1 MHGSTERI
9 SRRGLLAASALAVL
23 PLLGCAP
30 ESGTPRSGSATASPR
45 PTPDRSAT
53 ELPAPARRALLLASL
68 AHEDA
73 VAVIDPA
80 VEGEAGITRIRV
92 GAAPWGVGVSP
103 DGGTGY
109 AATAEGLAVIDLRT
123 AKRSALVPYQH
134 PAPRI
139 GSGEYRPGG
148 LGLAVSPDGTRVFVA
163 VGTDEPR
170 AHLEVF
176 DTASGRFAG
185 SARVG
190 GRPFDVLV
198 APDGSWAATVDHD
211 TFSVTVVDVRT
222 LAAQE
227 HRIAPFGTEGGLA
240 SWEKPHYGAVD
251 ADGTILLPVQG
262 KTVVRLDPRSG
273 RTGNALR
280 SRANS
285 HAHGTVRDGRLLVTV
300 GTGAFGNATGEPNL
314 SVLDLDSGAERVAP
328 LPVPH
333 ETVTVWRDAEDEAW
347 AAVAGGNTRE
357 AGWDGNTH
365 VRLRDLRQRRQPVPG
380 YPQAVVAFA
389 AR

>member
-1 MHGSTERI
+1 MRGTPERL
-9 SRRGLLAASALAVL
+9 SRRGLLAAAALAVL
-23 PLLGCAP
+23 PLAACASEP
-30 ESGTPRSGSATASPR
+30 VRTGS
-45 PTPDRSAT
+45 
-53 ELPAPARRALLLASL
+53 PAPSRPAPQPTHGPSADADPAPRARLLASL
-68 AHEDA
+68 AHDDA

-80 VEGEAGITRIRV
+80 AVGAAGTTRIRV

-103 DGGTGY
+103 DGARGY

-123 AKRSALVPYQH
+123 AARTALVPYLH

-148 LGLAVSPDGTRVFVA
+148 LGLAVSPDGARVYVA

-170 AHLEVF
+170 AHLEAYDVG
-176 DTASGRFAG
+176 AGRFIG
-185 SARVG
+185 SAQVG

-198 APDGSWAATVDHD
+198 APDGAWAATVDHD
-211 TFSVTVVDVRT
+211 TFSVTVVDART
-222 LAAQE
+222 LRPEE

-262 KTVVRLDPRSG
+262 KVVVRLDPSTG
-273 RTGNALR
+273 RMSTALR
-280 SRANS
+280 SGADS
-285 HAHGTVRDGRLLVTV
+285 HAHGTARDGRLLLTV
-300 GTGAFGNATGEPNL
+300 GTGAFGNAGGEPNL
-314 SVLDLDSGAERVAP
+314 SVLDIDTGAERIAK

-333 ETVTVWRDAEDEAW
+333 ETVAVWRDTAGEPW

-357 AGWDGNTH
+357 AGWDGITH
-365 VRLRDLRQRRQPVPG
+365 VRLSDLSTRRQAVAG

>member
-1 MHGSTERI
+1 M
-9 SRRGLLAASALAVL
+9 
-23 PLLGCAP
+23 
-30 ESGTPRSGSATASPR
+30 
-45 PTPDRSAT
+45 
-53 ELPAPARRALLLASL
+53 
-68 AHEDA
+68 
-73 VAVIDPA
+73 
-80 VEGEAGITRIRV
+80 
-92 GAAPWGVGVSP
+92 
-103 DGGTGY
+103 
-109 AATAEGLAVIDLRT
+109 
-123 AKRSALVPYQH
+123 
-134 PAPRI
+134 
-139 GSGEYRPGG
+139 
-148 LGLAVSPDGTRVFVA
+148 
-163 VGTDEPR
+163 
-170 AHLEVF
+170 
-176 DTASGRFAG
+176 
-185 SARVG
+185 
-190 GRPFDVLV
+190 
-198 APDGSWAATVDHD
+198 
-211 TFSVTVVDVRT
+211 
-222 LAAQE
+222 
-227 HRIAPFGTEGGLA
+227 
-240 SWEKPHYGAVD
+240 D

-357 AGWDGNTH
+357 AGWDGITH

>member
-1 MHGSTERI
+1 MHGSTERV
-9 SRRGLLAASALAVL
+9 SRRGFIAASALAVL

-30 ESGTPRSGSATASPR
+30 ERGSGRPGPVPAPTR
-45 PTPDRSAT
+45 PTPGVESA
-53 ELPAPARRALLLASL
+53 EPPAPAPRALLLASL
-68 AHEDA
+68 AHGDS
-73 VAVIDPA
+73 VAVVDPA
-80 VEGEAGITRIRV
+80 VDGEAGITRIRA
-92 GAAPWGVGVSP
+92 GASPWGVGVAP
-103 DGGTGY
+103 DGNRGY
-109 AATAEGLAVIDLRT
+109 AATAEGLAVIDLG
-123 AKRSALVPYQH
+123 AAERSALVQYQH

-139 GSGEYRPGG
+139 GTGEYRAGG
-148 LGLAVSPDGTRVFVA
+148 LGLAVSPDGSRVYVA

-170 AHLEVF
+170 AYLEVF
-176 DTASGRFAG
+176 DAASGRFVG

-211 TFSVTVVDVRT
+211 TFSVTVVDART
-222 LAAQE
+222 LEAQE

-262 KTVVRLDPRSG
+262 KTVVRLDPRTG
-273 RTGNALR
+273 RTENALQ

-285 HAHGTVRDGRLLVTV
+285 HAHGTVRSDRLLVTV

-314 SVLDLDSGAERVAP
+314 SVLDLDSGVERIAP

-333 ETVTVWRDAEDEAW
+333 ETVAVWRDAEGEDW
-347 AAVAGGNTRE
+347 AAVAGGNTRD
-357 AGWDGNTH
+357 AGWDGITH
-365 VRLRDLRQRRQPVPG
+365 VRVRDLRERRQPVAG